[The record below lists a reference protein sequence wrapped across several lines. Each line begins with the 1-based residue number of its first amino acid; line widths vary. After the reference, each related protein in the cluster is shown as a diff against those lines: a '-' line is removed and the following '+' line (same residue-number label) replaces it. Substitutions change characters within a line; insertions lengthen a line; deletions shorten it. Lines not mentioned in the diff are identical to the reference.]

1 MGGPS
6 GAAQQPFPQAQPIIR
21 FVSST
26 PISKTADVSC
36 FLSTYI
42 SNANNDESS
51 ETKSSGGLIA
61 QLERIRDDLEG
72 IPWVKTELLQP
83 LSGNAAEGDVAET
96 TSEKRPLDVEDAP
109 IDESKIDKDERK
121 RLKKERREA
130 ERAKKGDDKE
140 EEEEEL

>member
-1 MGGPS
+1 MSPL
-6 GAAQQPFPQAQPIIR
+6 
-21 FVSST
+21 SS
-26 PISKTADVSC
+26 
-36 FLSTYI
+36 STYI

-51 ETKSSGGLIA
+51 EKKSSGGLIA

-96 TSEKRPLDVEDAP
+96 TAAGEKRPLAAP

-140 EEEEEL
+140 EEEEL